1 MISNDSTVWEDTL
14 LAVEEGQA
22 VPVIGRDLLVVD
34 TETGPQRYHRLVAE
48 RLAAELKIP
57 TDHLPPEFD
66 TNDVICAYEKF
77 HGDSTGFSP
86 RVVRIVKELKVP
98 LPEALLRLAQ
108 ISKFNLFVSTTCDTL
123 LEEAIFKVRGRRPA
137 AVAFPATSSL
147 TDFDDALLEQHGS
160 LVFQV
165 LGRVS
170 ASAPFALTEG
180 QILEQMHN
188 FMSGPQRPDKLIA
201 RLKESHLLMLGV
213 AFPDWLSR
221 FLLRFARAKPLWDS
235 RSIMEVIVDGGRPQQ
250 DFGVFLSHFSEQ
262 SRFFEGSPTDFVN
275 ELHRRW
281 LERNPTT
288 QPASN
293 VADGGAEKPARM
305 TSGSIFISYA
315 SEDRVAAFRLADQL
329 SAAGLEVWVDRR
341 INPGDNYRH
350 TIERHI
356 HECCAFVPVL
366 SRNTQTDQPRWFRK
380 EWELAARDLAPE
392 YWGLDRGVF
401 FPVVVDDT
409 PNSELVEFKRKLF
422 GSSSAARAPEG
433 SPPPE
438 FIQQLDQAQKAWRK
452 TRA

>member
-1 MISNDSTVWEDTL
+1 MISNDTTVWEDIL
-14 LAVEEGQA
+14 LAVEEGQV
-22 VPVIGRDLLVVD
+22 VPIIGRDLLVVN
-34 TETGPQRYHRLVAE
+34 TEAGPQLYHRLVAE

-57 TDHLPPEFD
+57 TEQFPAQFD
-66 TNDVICAYEKF
+66 TNDVICAYAKF

-98 LPEALLRLAQ
+98 LPEPLLLLAE
-108 ISKFNLFVSTTCDTL
+108 IPKFSLFVSTTFDTL
-123 LEEAIFKVRGRRPA
+123 LEEAIFKVRGRKPTV
-137 AVAFPATSSL
+137 VAFPATSSL
-147 TDFDDALLEQHGS
+147 TDFDDALLEQSGS

-180 QILEQMHN
+180 QMLEQMHN
-188 FMSGPQRPDKLIA
+188 FMSGPRRPDKLIA
-201 RLKESHLLMLGV
+201 RLKESHLLLLGV

-235 RSIMEVIVDGGRPQQ
+235 RPIMEVIVDGGPPQK
-250 DFGVFLSHFSEQ
+250 DFGFFLSHFSEQ
-262 SRFFEGSPTDFVN
+262 SRFFESSATDFVS

-281 LERNPTT
+281 VERNPAT
-288 QPASN
+288 QPSEN
-293 VADGGAEKPARM
+293 VANNGVEKPTRM
-305 TSGSIFISYA
+305 PSGSIFISYA

-329 SAAGLEVWVDRR
+329 SASGLEVWVDRR
-341 INPGDNYRH
+341 INPGDNYRYL
-350 TIERHI
+350 IERHI

-409 PNSELVEFKRKLF
+409 PNNELVEFKRKLF
-422 GSSSAARAPEG
+422 GSTSAARAPEG
-433 SPPPE
+433 SAPAE

>member
-235 RSIMEVIVDGGRPQQ
+235 LVSANRSPHPQNAQCIGNIVVAQNLKLDVWELNTICRRCSEISGAGSDDQNCRIPLW
-250 DFGVFLSHFSEQ
+250 VSFSVHCE
-262 SRFFEGSPTDFVN
+262 
-275 ELHRRW
+275 H
-281 LERNPTT
+281 
-288 QPASN
+288 
-293 VADGGAEKPARM
+293 
-305 TSGSIFISYA
+305 SGNSWEWRLIFIVHWQNRFGGVNSMRILRLLWDVIFPFQIVWPHRSRDHFGHY
-315 SEDRVAAFRLADQL
+315 SRLAGFNTNAIMRVIYEQD
-329 SAAGLEVWVDRR
+329 EDFENRR
-341 INPGDNYRH
+341 
-350 TIERHI
+350 
-356 HECCAFVPVL
+356 
-366 SRNTQTDQPRWFRK
+366 
-380 EWELAARDLAPE
+380 
-392 YWGLDRGVF
+392 
-401 FPVVVDDT
+401 
-409 PNSELVEFKRKLF
+409 
-422 GSSSAARAPEG
+422 
-433 SPPPE
+433 
-438 FIQQLDQAQKAWRK
+438 
-452 TRA
+452 